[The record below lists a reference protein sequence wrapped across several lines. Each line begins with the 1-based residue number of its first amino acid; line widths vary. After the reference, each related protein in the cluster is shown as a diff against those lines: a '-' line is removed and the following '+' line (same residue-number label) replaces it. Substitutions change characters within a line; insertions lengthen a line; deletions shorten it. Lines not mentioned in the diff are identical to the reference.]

1 MKPPL
6 STAEV
11 QPDDA
16 ALRLARRERV
26 LAEMEAADV
35 DILVVGRE
43 ANARYVAGAP
53 RLWLAGTRPFGPG
66 AVLVRQTGS
75 VYLMN
80 TWDEGVPDD
89 IPHEHL
95 FGITFNAL
103 NFIQALRDVDGAATA
118 RTVATDAM
126 NGGAMRMLSQS
137 FPDADLVD
145 GEQLLQRARRT
156 KLPMEIDEIRA
167 AVAVAEHALEAAEA
181 ALAPGVTE
189 QQLTG
194 RFMEAMAAQGVT
206 IPSTQDVAW
215 ITSRQHPWHRTRR
228 DTPIAPDDLVAFE
241 AGVIR
246 DGYIGEFGRTRV
258 AGEANAR
265 AAELFRRRDDLCERL
280 IAACRPGAPL
290 TGLLDAYDAAGVAA
304 PPMPVARGLGL
315 GYDTPVVT
323 HALRQTASAEVFEPG
338 MVLVLAA
345 YVWQAG
351 VGAAYGQEPV
361 VITEGRPELLSSTP
375 IVDR

>member
-95 FGITFNAL
+95 FGITFNAM

-156 KLPMEIDEIRA
+156 KLPVEIDEIRA
-167 AVAVAEHALEAAEA
+167 AVAVAEHALARR
-181 ALAPGVTE
+181 PKQRWRRVS
-189 QQLTG
+189 
-194 RFMEAMAAQGVT
+194 
-206 IPSTQDVAW
+206 PSNSSPAGSW
-215 ITSRQHPWHRTRR
+215 RR
-228 DTPIAPDDLVAFE
+228 WPP
-241 AGVIR
+241 
-246 DGYIGEFGRTRV
+246 RV
-258 AGEANAR
+258 
-265 AAELFRRRDDLCERL
+265 
-280 IAACRPGAPL
+280 
-290 TGLLDAYDAAGVAA
+290 
-304 PPMPVARGLGL
+304 
-315 GYDTPVVT
+315 
-323 HALRQTASAEVFEPG
+323 
-338 MVLVLAA
+338 
-345 YVWQAG
+345 
-351 VGAAYGQEPV
+351 
-361 VITEGRPELLSSTP
+361 
-375 IVDR
+375 